1 MMPAADGNANR
12 RRLVEDAGRVEAR
25 LTLLPL
31 VNFMEDSSIT
41 LELGD
46 TKTTK
51 ILMLAKQRG
60 RLSPHDI
67 RMALDVCG
75 VIGTIG

>member
-1 MMPAADGNANR
+1 MGYPFGFNAEWN
-12 RRLVEDAGRVEAR
+12 
-25 LTLLPL
+25 TLLPL